1 MIRSV
6 LLIIAMAFTLA
17 AIARAHAADA
27 PTVALTQP
35 EIQAIV
41 TAEVA
46 SAIAQL
52 KKSEATPVY
61 DKIKAAFTPTSPKPA
76 EAPTK

>member
-1 MIRSV
+1 MKRLVILAT
-6 LLIIAMAFTLA
+6 LLATT
-17 AIARAHAADA
+17 AHAADA

-46 SAIAQL
+46 NAIAQL

>member
-1 MIRSV
+1 MRFLP
-6 LLIIAMAFTLA
+6 LLAFGLFATT
-17 AIARAHAADA
+17 AHAADA

-46 SAIAQL
+46 NAIAQL

-61 DKIKAAFTPTSPKPA
+61 DKIKAAFAPPAAKPT
-76 EAPTK
+76 EAPAK